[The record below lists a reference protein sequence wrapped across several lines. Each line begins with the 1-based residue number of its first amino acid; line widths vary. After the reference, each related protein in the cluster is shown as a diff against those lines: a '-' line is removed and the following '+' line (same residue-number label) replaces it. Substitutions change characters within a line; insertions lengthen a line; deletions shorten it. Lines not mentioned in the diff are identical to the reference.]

1 MFSVNKYIFCR
12 EKNYLCIIEAYN
24 LEIKNK
30 IKIGK
35 WENEIFYY
43 EQINE
48 NEIIFG
54 IDKYVK
60 IFNLEKNAFS
70 LSKYFNFN
78 ITCIKKLKDDLFLV
92 GGRNQIN
99 IYSVKTLEEFPK
111 MIIFDNEN
119 YIDDDEEENDYSSG
133 MFISLINSDRDV
145 QSINFC
151 FFDN

>member
-1 MFSVNKYIFCR
+1 MRNIV
-12 EKNYLCIIEAYN
+12 
-24 LEIKNK
+24 
-30 IKIGK
+30 
-35 WENEIFYY
+35 FYY

-145 QSINFC
+145 QSINIISKRRILVILRFHIIIYG
-151 FFDN
+151 FDYNEIPKFGIFIE